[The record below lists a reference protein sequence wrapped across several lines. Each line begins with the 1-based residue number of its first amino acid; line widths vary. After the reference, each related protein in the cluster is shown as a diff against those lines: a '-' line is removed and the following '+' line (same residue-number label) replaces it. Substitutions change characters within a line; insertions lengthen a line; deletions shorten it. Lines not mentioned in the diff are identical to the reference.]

1 MKTRLLV
8 VVISGLLYLP
18 SVSAEENK
26 MGTATN
32 QISLFKVPLQCP
44 AAPQIGCGSHA
55 KPILLELERDS
66 SVSEA
71 WLNRA
76 GTKIA
81 VVWKPESNAGA
92 RSNVATKLKKW
103 DATEIQGKSRDQGL
117 EEFSSGKGWY
127 RGAAVDRLSE
137 EEAGII
143 AARLVRR
150 VQAKA
155 TLAKEKAKG
164 LQVALTKMFK
174 EQFTNENV
182 SQKPVRLKDVAGE
195 YLDENQIQILK
206 EAIENGVRPLP
217 NEK

>member
-1 MKTRLLV
+1 MQRK
-8 VVISGLLYLP
+8 Y
-18 SVSAEENK
+18 K
-26 MGTATN
+26 
-32 QISLFKVPLQCP
+32 
-44 AAPQIGCGSHA
+44 
-55 KPILLELERDS
+55 
-66 SVSEA
+66 
-71 WLNRA
+71 
-76 GTKIA
+76 
-81 VVWKPESNAGA
+81 
-92 RSNVATKLKKW
+92 
-103 DATEIQGKSRDQGL
+103 GKSRDEGL
-117 EEFSSGKGWY
+117 AEFSSGKGWY

-143 AARLVRR
+143 ATRLVRR

-155 TLAKEKAKG
+155 TLAKDKAEG

-206 EAIENGVRPLP
+206 EVIESGIRPLP